1 MRSFEPF
8 PAMPPQSDFNFRY
21 GDASQQFSA
30 ARVRFLPLSDHM
42 RLILTMQL
50 WALMLRNSSKSFV
63 QHCAKREFL
72 ETLEDVLNS
81 ERTSPIVR
89 ERLLA
94 VLAAAAYASSKMSF
108 QDISGFGVLWRKVKP
123 AGKPDEVGLYPL
135 YGLIWILRLCY
146 RVYPLTLTMP

>member
-1 MRSFEPF
+1 VRSFEPF
-8 PAMPPQSDFNFRY
+8 PAMPPQSDFRY

-30 ARVRFLPLSDHM
+30 ARVRFLPFSGRM

-94 VLAAAAYASSKMSF
+94 VLAAAAYASFKMSS

-123 AGKPDEVGLYPL
+123 AGKPDEVGLYTL
-135 YGLIWILRLCY
+135 YASLIWILRLCY